1 MTNTKKA
8 ILFSATRMHSELVYN
23 MTKLEGNPYTY
34 PEVKTLLDGITVGGR
49 KLSDQEQVLR
59 VSRAWEELR
68 RQVAD
73 NSFTVSKANFIHFN
87 KIVAEGEALEVGHF
101 RNGQVYIA
109 GVEYIRPKAQELDE
123 IFAKMLLEFQ
133 QSNDDLYTRAFKL
146 FLHCARYQFFY
157 DGNKRTAQLI
167 MNGFLMSNERPPVS
181 IPAKSKRSYDSR
193 MTKFYETGNM
203 KPMLEFLM
211 KLAENSRYSV

>member
-1 MTNTKKA
+1 
-8 ILFSATRMHSELVYN
+8 MHSELVYN

-109 GVEYIRPKAQELDE
+109 VELDE
-123 IFAKMLLEFQ
+123 IFVKMLLEFR

-167 MNGFLMSNERPPVS
+167 MNGFLMSNELPPVS

-211 KLAENSRYSV
+211 KLAGNSRYSV